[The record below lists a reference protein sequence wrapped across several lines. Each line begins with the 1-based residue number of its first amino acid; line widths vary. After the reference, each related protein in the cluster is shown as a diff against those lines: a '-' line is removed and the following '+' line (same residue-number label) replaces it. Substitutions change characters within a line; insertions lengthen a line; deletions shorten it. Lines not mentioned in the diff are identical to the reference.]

1 VSACWPGPWDRD
13 DHSAGVLVGLGRPA
27 HLQPVRG
34 LGDVVQFQGDQLHR
48 RPIRASP
55 STRAIRSCSPRTVAG
70 SDASIMA
77 RRASIV
83 TGVASAATR
92 GALAAVPA
100 QHQAR
105 PLGVGLFLV
114 TGGGGADHGD
124 GLLDGR
130 GRLAPDK
137 AS

>member
-1 VSACWPGPWDRD
+1 
-13 DHSAGVLVGLGRPA
+13 
-27 HLQPVRG
+27 
-34 LGDVVQFQGDQLHR
+34 
-48 RPIRASP
+48 
-55 STRAIRSCSPRTVAG
+55 
-70 SDASIMA
+70 MA

-114 TGGGGADHGD
+114 TGGAVRGADHGD

>member
-1 VSACWPGPWDRD
+1 
-13 DHSAGVLVGLGRPA
+13 
-27 HLQPVRG
+27 
-34 LGDVVQFQGDQLHR
+34 
-48 RPIRASP
+48 
-55 STRAIRSCSPRTVAG
+55 
-70 SDASIMA
+70 MA